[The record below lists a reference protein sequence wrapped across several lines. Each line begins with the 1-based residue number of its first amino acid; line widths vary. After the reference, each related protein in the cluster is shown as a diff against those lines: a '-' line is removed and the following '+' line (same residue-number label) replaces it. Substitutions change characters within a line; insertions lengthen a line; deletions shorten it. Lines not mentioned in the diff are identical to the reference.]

1 MFHLLSRVFLR
12 IFLVAATA
20 LNLLLFLQL
29 RLPEAAGEKHDLS
42 QTFLSKNFP
51 ISPSSTSLWALFGH
65 PETRVLAPNPLGQA
79 SQVASTSTSPN
90 QLLHPLLLPPISGR
104 ATPLLSLLPHSCHL
118 AAPPMRAPASQPSNG
133 SCWCPL
139 FHASC

>member
-1 MFHLLSRVFLR
+1 MFHLFSRVFLR

-42 QTFLSKNFP
+42 PTFLSKIFP
-51 ISPSSTSLWALFGH
+51 ISPSTSLWALFGH

-79 SQVASTSTSPN
+79 SQVAVGQSKHLHLPN
-90 QLLHPLLLPPISGR
+90 QLLHLLLPPPISGR

-133 SCWCPL
+133 S
-139 FHASC
+139 